1 MNFFLPD
8 TNVIKSKDF
17 SFEELY
23 KPLNFSAVVITELMT
38 ACDSNEDSK
47 FLFPCY
53 RFPIT

>member
-23 KPLNFSAVVITELMT
+23 KPLNFSAVVITELRLPATLMKIVSFRSI
-38 ACDSNEDSK
+38 AIAS
-47 FLFPCY
+47 
-53 RFPIT
+53 PI